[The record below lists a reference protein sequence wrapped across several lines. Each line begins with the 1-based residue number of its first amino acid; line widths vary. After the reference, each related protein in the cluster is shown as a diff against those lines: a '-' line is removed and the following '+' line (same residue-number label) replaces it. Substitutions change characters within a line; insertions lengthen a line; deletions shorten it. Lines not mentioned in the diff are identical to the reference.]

1 MSQVKY
7 AHSAILDLTRLYG
20 FLRKKSPSAAGRASE
35 VIKKSV
41 HILAD
46 HPGIGRAVVDMS
58 EEYRELL
65 IPFGDSGYVV
75 RYRIE
80 QNEVIVLAIRHQ
92 KEAGLS

>member
-1 MSQVKY
+1 MKY
-7 AHSAILDLTRLYG
+7 AHRALFDLKRLYE
-20 FLRKKSPSAAGRASE
+20 FLRQKSPSAAGRASE

-46 HPGIGRAVVDMS
+46 HPGIGRAVVDMP

-65 IPFGDSGYVV
+65 IPFGDSGYVL

-80 QNEVIVLAIRHQ
+80 RDEVIVLAIRHQ
-92 KEAGLS
+92 KEAGVS

>member
-1 MSQVKY
+1 MPHVKY
-7 AHSAILDLTRLYG
+7 AHRALCEFTRLYK
-20 FLRKKSPSAAGRASE
+20 FLRQKSPSAAGRASE

-46 HPGIGRAVVDMS
+46 HPSIGRAVVDMS